1 MALLAFYAGLVL
13 GAAAGITITALMV
26 AARTRDRPP
35 PPPVLED
42 WGPLADLTGNQKPKT
57 ENGD

>member
-13 GAAAGITITALMV
+13 GAAAGITITALLV

-35 PPPVLED
+35 PALED
-42 WGPLADLTGNQKPKT
+42 WGPPPREPKP
-57 ENGD
+57 